1 MPTLDELG
9 PPQEQ
14 KDVPI
19 AVKWTPSGED
29 TKIQTGDKMTSQQ
42 QGMMVNKMPKNQP
55 EDDEE
60 TKAKETAKGISERMT
75 ELTKLIDSLKK

>member
-29 TKIQTGDKMTSQQ
+29 AKIQTGDKMTSQQ
-42 QGMMVNKMPKNQP
+42 NGMMVNKMPKNQQ
-55 EDDEE
+55 EDDEI
-60 TKAKETAKGISERMT
+60 KARETAKGISIRMK
-75 ELTKLIDSLKK
+75 ELAKLIDSVGKK